1 MSALTRHDV
10 ETLLLLNALGP
21 DGALPI
27 EVAPRLGLSTSL
39 ASAVGVALATLEG
52 AGFVTTAGGRY
63 VRTEA
68 GSAQLHPYSPE

>member
-21 DGALPI
+21 EGALPV

-39 ASAVGVALATLEG
+39 AAAVGVALASLEG
-52 AGFVTTAGGRY
+52 AGFVSTADGRY

-68 GSAQLHPYSPE
+68 GSARLHAYSPE